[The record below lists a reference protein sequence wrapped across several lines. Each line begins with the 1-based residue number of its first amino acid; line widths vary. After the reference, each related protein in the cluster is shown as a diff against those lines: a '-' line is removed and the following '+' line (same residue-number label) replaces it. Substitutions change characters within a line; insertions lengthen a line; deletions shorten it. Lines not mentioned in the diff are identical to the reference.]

1 MFVYAQINKNTLKFI
16 REEKVVSYEYI
27 ERMTK
32 FEKIGFVLES
42 NQPTN

>member
-16 REEKVVSYEYI
+16 RDEKSVSYEYI

-32 FEKIGFVLES
+32 IEKTWFCAKTQL
-42 NQPTN
+42 TN